1 MPGGFQGILEGFE
14 VGSGIAL
21 RQKALQMDQQRLGLE
36 KTRQDTE
43 LARQQHL
50 DPITALQGQREMI
63 GASAAPHLAYLAQAP
78 GETAEAYAAR
88 QQTDLYKN
96 HAQQAQDITTQAQDL
111 TKQLHNAYSDLA
123 VPFWQGT
130 HAQAQQ
136 DAAGITAGTVDPA
149 TLPPGRLAGLV
160 NSGSGLPPELF
171 RADSQTGRAPI
182 QDAMDPF
189 HQAIHTGDWSQTGPA
204 MKVLFPEAQT
214 AIGHQMAGGTVSG
227 VELGPPTP
235 GKDGALSVPQV
246 YQVHMPDGSVRIVRP
261 PALSTTQSDLA
272 QRGAKVDQWARGT
285 QHPEIQQGL
294 QTAVATGQ
302 TPYGELTT
310 ALAGTGLPQS
320 AYLPQTEYKEIPA
333 FGSLAALTP
342 GQPPRIVAEGQVKP
356 MGGLEGLVQFEMSKH
371 PDITVDQ
378 ALANVQST
386 YQDRKAPPADG
397 GAGLQALNDARHQRA
412 ADLAY
417 RGAVQQLAREKGYEV
432 DKDGNLKYGKADDA
446 GKYSKGD
453 AVDDQDFESQLSDL
467 RQAADESAQ
476 AGRPLTASQLIGT
489 ARQHKPGGGAANDDS
504 VAGPAKLANGQE
516 IPSGTTVTDKHGNR
530 MQYSG
535 SGKWKRLPGAAP
547 AAAPASS
554 PSRSNAPSAPVA
566 AAPPPA
572 SPADVRKLATPV
584 NYGDYVKTGPSGAKR
599 DIDKD
604 LSDAQ
609 GSMDALQSSMSDTSL
624 PESIRADMQRRFAAE
639 IMRLH
644 ELQAVKQKL
653 AS

>member
-50 DPITALQGQREMI
+50 DTITALQGQREMI

-356 MGGLEGLVQFEMSKH
+356 MGGLEGLVQLEMSKH
-371 PDITVDQ
+371 PNITVDQ

-476 AGRPLTASQLIGT
+476 AGRPLTASQLIAK
-489 ARQHKPGGGAANDDS
+489 ARQHKPAEAGADRMPNVNGVPAPRSQADYDSLPAGAQYVGRDGKTIMVKGGAAGAQS
-504 VAGPAKLANGQE
+504 PAGPTPPATPASSA
-516 IPSGTTVTDKHGNR
+516 P
-530 MQYSG
+530 
-535 SGKWKRLPGAAP
+535 AP
-547 AAAPASS
+547 AAPNQVRALAS
-554 PSRSNAPSAPVA
+554 
-566 AAPPPA
+566 
-572 SPADVRKLATPV
+572 PV
-584 NYGDYVKTGPSGAKR
+584 NYGDYVKTGPSGSKR
-599 DIDKD
+599 NIDKD

-609 GSMDALQSSMSDTSL
+609 GTMDALQSSMGDKSL
-624 PESIRADMQRRFAAE
+624 PENVRADMQRRFAAE

-644 ELQAVKQKL
+644 ELQAVKQQLTK
-653 AS
+653 